1 MAGEASRFARWCE
14 SSAGARREGRSPR
27 GYPRGM
33 DPEGRRTAD
42 EPSPPPDLGVAG
54 RLDDEHLI
62 ASLRAMSMGERLESG
77 FELCEF
83 ASQLAGSA
91 RQ

>member
-1 MAGEASRFARWCE
+1 
-14 SSAGARREGRSPR
+14 
-27 GYPRGM
+27 M
-33 DPEGRRTAD
+33 DPEGRSIAD
-42 EPSPPPDLGVAG
+42 EPSPPPDLGIAG
-54 RLDDEHLI
+54 RLDDKHLV

-83 ASQLAGSA
+83 ASELAGSA

>member
-1 MAGEASRFARWCE
+1 
-14 SSAGARREGRSPR
+14 
-27 GYPRGM
+27 M
-33 DPEGRRTAD
+33 DPEGRSIAD
-42 EPSPPPDLGVAG
+42 EPSPQPDVGVAG
-54 RLDDEHLI
+54 RLDDKHLV
-62 ASLRAMSMGERLESG
+62 ASVRAMSMGERLESG